1 MKTKNKTWFFYLM
14 RSLMPNEDLNISAG
28 VSKTGYRD
36 YLKIADVIFSLPCKS
51 KAHAFAVEKEALK
64 FLD

>member
-1 MKTKNKTWFFYLM
+1 MKNKNKTWFFYLM

-36 YLKIADVIFSLPCKS
+36 YLKIAEVIFSLR
-51 KAHAFAVEKEALK
+51 AL
-64 FLD
+64 